1 MGTTR
6 KRDCMKHL
14 RSRNVGLFTTL
25 LMAFTITGLVTVTT
39 PALALSDTFYVTGQD
54 LDILMETDKTYVMEE
69 IEYKLRKIPLFREV
83 EDFMTN
89 VTSTP
94 ST

>member
-1 MGTTR
+1 
-6 KRDCMKHL
+6 MKHL

>member
-1 MGTTR
+1 
-6 KRDCMKHL
+6 MKHL
-14 RSRNVGLFTTL
+14 RSRNVALFTTL
-25 LMAFTITGLVTVTT
+25 LMATGLLTVTS
-39 PALALSDTFYVTGQD
+39 PAMALSDTFYVTGQD

-89 VTSTP
+89 VTDNYTFENN
-94 ST
+94 